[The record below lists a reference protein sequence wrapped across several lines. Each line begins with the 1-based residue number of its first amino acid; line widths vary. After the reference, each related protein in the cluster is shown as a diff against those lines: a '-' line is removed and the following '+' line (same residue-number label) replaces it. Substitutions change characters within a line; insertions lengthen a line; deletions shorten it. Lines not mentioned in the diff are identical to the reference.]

1 METIKKHSFYFILL
15 LFAGSYLYN
24 IFVGNNLFLAYIGMI
39 MAMIGGYAA
48 GITIGKLLNRIGL

>member
-1 METIKKHSFYFILL
+1 
-15 LFAGSYLYN
+15 
-24 IFVGNNLFLAYIGMI
+24 VGNNLFLAYIGMI